1 MNKLGIYVLTLGPVQ
16 TNVFVAYNKE
26 TLECLIVDPSAQAQ
40 SIIKVIEENKLKPSA
55 ILLTHGHFDHIMA
68 VNDLVEKYKIKV
80 YISKNDEAMLGD
92 SYKSGG
98 KSFIGHGYVA
108 KADFLLNDGDVIRL
122 LDEDIKFIATPG
134 HTKGSGCYYIE
145 SEKIL
150 FSGDTVFR
158 EDCGRTD
165 LYGGD
170 NPTIIRSIYDKVL
183 TLPEDVNILP
193 GHMDMTTVG
202 HEKKFNPVAI
212 YVEKHGIDR

>member
-68 VNDLVEKYKIKV
+68 VNDLLKEYNIKV
-80 YISKNDEAMLGD
+80 YISKLDEEMLYD
-92 SYKSGG
+92 SRKSGG
-98 KSFIGHGYVA
+98 SSFIGSGYVT

-193 GHMDMTTVG
+193 GHMDMTTVA
-202 HEKKFNPVAI
+202 HEKKYNPVAI
-212 YVEKHGIDR
+212 YVKKQGIDR

>member
-1 MNKLGIYVLTLGPVQ
+1 M
-16 TNVFVAYNKE
+16 
-26 TLECLIVDPSAQAQ
+26 
-40 SIIKVIEENKLKPSA
+40 
-55 ILLTHGHFDHIMA
+55 
-68 VNDLVEKYKIKV
+68 
-80 YISKNDEAMLGD
+80 
-92 SYKSGG
+92 
-98 KSFIGHGYVA
+98 
-108 KADFLLNDGDVIRL
+108 LNDGDVIRL

-170 NPTIIRSIYDKVL
+170 NPAIIRSIYDKVL

-202 HEKKFNPVAI
+202 HEKKYNPVAI